1 MTHDVPSPPGIR
13 DTAWLLILSLIWG
26 CSFALIK
33 IAVATIPPVSLAAAR
48 IALAAVVMA
57 ALQAIL
63 RQPFSADLR
72 RWGQFLMVGMLG
84 NGLPFMLIG
93 FGEIRIDSGV
103 AAILIG
109 VMPVFTVIF
118 ATLSGVERGLTVRR
132 VLGLGCG
139 FAGLVVLIGPANLL
153 RLDGDGLA
161 YLALIAAAASY
172 AATGV
177 YARHLFRT
185 IPLMSVATGSMI
197 ASTAVMAPLA
207 LWLDRPWS
215 LDPTMAAIAATL
227 SLGVVSTGLA
237 ALIYFRLLISA
248 GPIFASTIN
257 YLIPAFGV
265 ILGVV
270 WLGERLALGELA
282 AFAIIVASIAL
293 VRPVRPV
300 RPQAGP
306 RSS

>member
-1 MTHDVPSPPGIR
+1 MTYPASSLPPGVR
-13 DTAWLLILSLIWG
+13 NYALLIVLSLIWG

-33 IAVATIPPVSLAAAR
+33 IAVVTIPPVSLAAAR
-48 IALAAVVMA
+48 IALAAVVMVV
-57 ALQAIL
+57 LQAIL

-84 NGLPFMLIG
+84 NGLPFVLIG
-93 FGEIRIDSGV
+93 YGEIRIDSGV

-118 ATLSGVERGLTVRR
+118 ATLSGVERGLTGRR
-132 VLGLGCG
+132 ALGLGCG
-139 FAGLVVLIGPANLL
+139 LAGLVVLVGPASLM
-153 RLDGDGLA
+153 RLEGDGLA

-185 IPLMSVATGSMI
+185 IPMMSLATGSMI
-197 ASTAVMAPLA
+197 ASAAVMAPLA
-207 LWLDRPWS
+207 LWLDQPWS
-215 LDPTMAAIAATL
+215 LDPTMAAVAATL
-227 SLGVVSTGLA
+227 SLGVLSTGLA

-265 ILGVV
+265 LLGVV

-282 AFAIIVASIAL
+282 AFAMIVSGIAL
-293 VRPVRPV
+293 A
-300 RPQAGP
+300 RPQAVP
-306 RSS
+306 QAS